1 MSYRNDLLEEE
12 IKNRLRNDFFQ
23 GYDSNAILGKIDFA
37 VRQFNIEVQF
47 VKSVNYTF
55 EQSL

>member
-23 GYDSNAILGKIDFA
+23 GYDSSAILGKIDFA
-37 VRQFNIEVQF
+37 V
-47 VKSVNYTF
+47 SV
-55 EQSL
+55 LLI